1 MIYAVFL
8 CDKQWIIKKIRI
20 CAPGLSLKLEGRLA
34 EFLKDGDALLHRRED
49 QYCAEVTAV
58 NGSFHGSMTVNVFS
72 EGNLVIFSRV
82 QSEQEFIEFQNEY
95 PDHVQWA
102 KDILVGL
109 YHDEYFLIQQINNQ
123 LIDSK
128 RALVRSNR
136 KLEQALKENE
146 EAKEKIRAASIAAE
160 EAMQQAKQANE
171 SKTKFLANMSH
182 DIRTPM
188 NAIVGLGKLMEHHM
202 KEPEILRGY
211 LSKLQSSS
219 DYLLELVNDVLEL
232 NKIENGAMELQT
244 EAVDLKA
251 LMEQTATIIRAQ
263 TAEKKQNFHFHTEEL
278 SGTWVMGDPVR
289 LSQVFM
295 NLLSNAVKYTP
306 EYGNIE
312 FSVKRDANYSLGE
325 TAFCFTV
332 KDDGM
337 GMSEEF
343 QGHIFEPF
351 ARARQMAGKI
361 QGTGLGMVITKN
373 IVDAMGGTIGI
384 KSSSGK
390 GSLFEVTIPFKK
402 AEGYRKEAANA
413 AHGEHMP
420 EKPGNPEK
428 ERRILAGMR
437 FLCAEDNELNAEIL
451 NATLEFVGASCRIC
465 GDGKELVEVFEGI
478 KPGEYDAILTD
489 IQMPVMDGYEAA
501 RKIRGGKNPIGRTIP
516 IIAMTANAFFEDRQR
531 TLDAGMDAHISKPI
545 NWKTLEETIQ
555 RLVG

>member
-1 MIYAVFL
+1 MIYGVFL

-20 CAPGLSLKLEGRLA
+20 CAPELSLKPGDKIT
-34 EFLKDGDALLHRRED
+34 EFLEDGEVLLSCRED
-49 QYCAEVTAV
+49 QYCVEITSV
-58 NGSFHGSMTVNVFS
+58 NGLFQGSMTVNIFS
-72 EGNLVIFSRV
+72 EGNLVVVSQVR
-82 QSEQEFIEFQNEY
+82 SEQEFAEFQNEY

-102 KDILVGL
+102 KDILVGI
-109 YHDEYFLIQQINNQ
+109 YHDEYFRIQQINNQ
-123 LIDSK
+123 LIDSR
-128 RALVRSNR
+128 RALIRSNR
-136 KLEQALKENE
+136 KLEVALKENE

-160 EAMQQAKQANE
+160 EAMHQAKRANE

-202 KEPEILRGY
+202 EEPEILRGY

-232 NKIENGAMELQT
+232 NKIENGALELQT
-244 EAVDLKA
+244 AAVDLKA
-251 LMEQTATIIRAQ
+251 LMEQTAVIIRAQ
-263 TAEKKQNFHFHTEEL
+263 TAEKKQNFHFHAEEL
-278 SGTWVMGDPVR
+278 SETWVMGDSVR

-312 FSVKRDANYSLGE
+312 FSVKKGTAHGLGE
-325 TAFCFTV
+325 AAYCFIV

-343 QGHIFEPF
+343 LGHIFEPF
-351 ARARQMAGKI
+351 ARARQIEGRI

-373 IVDAMGGTIGI
+373 IVDAMGGTIRIESRPGN
-384 KSSSGK
+384 
-390 GSLFEVTIPFKK
+390 GSMFEVTIPFRK
-402 AEGYRKEAANA
+402 AEG
-413 AHGEHMP
+413 HGEETAAQVRGEQMP
-420 EKPGNPEK
+420 EKSRDPEQ
-428 ERRILAGMR
+428 ERQILSGMR

-451 NATLEFVGASCRIC
+451 NASLELVGASCRIC
-465 GDGKELVEVFEGI
+465 GDGKKLVEVFERAQ
-478 KPGEYDAILTD
+478 PGEYDAILTD

-501 RKIRGGKNPIGRTIP
+501 KKIRGGKNPLGRTIP
-516 IIAMTANAFFEDRQR
+516 IIAMTANAFSEDRKR

-545 NWKTLEETIQ
+545 DWRTLEETIQ